1 MRHALDYLMNTS
13 MKISEISD
21 AVGYDSV
28 DHFSRTF
35 RRVYGEPPQQY
46 KQTHDSDR

>member
-1 MRHALDYLMNTS
+1 MNTP
-13 MKISEISD
+13 MKVSEIAL

-35 RRVYGEPPQQY
+35 RRVYGAPPQQY
-46 KQTHDSDR
+46 KQAHRENAHQ